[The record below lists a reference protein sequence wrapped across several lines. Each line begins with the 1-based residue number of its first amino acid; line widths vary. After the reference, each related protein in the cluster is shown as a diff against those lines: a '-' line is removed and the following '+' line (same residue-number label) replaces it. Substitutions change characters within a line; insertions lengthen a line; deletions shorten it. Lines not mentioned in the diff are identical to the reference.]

1 MDTFSSVEYD
11 QRVNQHHQQLDYGVE
26 TNDTALFDN
35 IINSYEKADNELGGT
50 IIIIVADQFNNTYFR
65 AIVCKLQRAGQG
77 ARDACHGANW
87 GQWR

>member
-1 MDTFSSVEYD
+1 MHSYYYYHYLLQKKPLRLRSSINSDADRMDTFSSVEYD

-50 IIIIVADQFNNTYFR
+50 IIVVN
-65 AIVCKLQRAGQG
+65 
-77 ARDACHGANW
+77 
-87 GQWR
+87 